1 MHVAYFFLKG
11 LNKVLAL
18 LSLSMSYFIK
28 EAIRISQQSN
38 FLWLIFYFV
47 KQLVTGDPQM
57 KLSPTLTVVADLQT
71 ATYSVGTTTKKLTGT
86 AGEIINFTDKPAS
99 YDMLAE
105 KIYNDFVWGTT
116 QWA

>member
-1 MHVAYFFLKG
+1 MHVVYFFLKG
-11 LNKVLAL
+11 LNKVLAF
-18 LSLSMSYFIK
+18 SASYFIK
-28 EAIRISQQSN
+28 EAIIK
-38 FLWLIFYFV
+38 LLMTHIIFFFV

-105 KIYNDFVWGTT
+105 KIYNDFV
-116 QWA
+116 

>member
-1 MHVAYFFLKG
+1 MTH
-11 LNKVLAL
+11 
-18 LSLSMSYFIK
+18 I
-28 EAIRISQQSN
+28 
-38 FLWLIFYFV
+38 IFYFV
-47 KQLVTGDPQM
+47 KQLVTGDPNM

-105 KIYNDFVWGTT
+105 KIYNDFV
-116 QWA
+116 